1 MAKTIFTT
9 SNALTKKLWEERLF
23 RDVEIESYFVS
34 RFMSEDDNNLVQVQ
48 TDLTKS
54 QGDQVTFGLVPNL
67 SGDGVTSGQILEGNE
82 EGLGSYDYSIVL
94 EQYRHGT
101 RTRGKLDVQ
110 RAMFSIPDVSR
121 SKLKIWGAEK
131 IDKLLVAALLAS
143 PTKILYRDGVAGVPS
158 GTSSS
163 ATAKAALTTANS
175 KITPNFISALRVW
188 AKTGGAAQTW
198 RIRPVKIDGQEW
210 YVLLVNPACMYD
222 LRIDSTFQTA
232 QKDAMERGK
241 NNPLFRGAV
250 AVWDNVIVHETERI
264 PLFTDGGGASVKG
277 AFGALMGAQALA
289 WAWGE
294 RPNTVQEQ
302 FDYKNETGWAWEMMS
317 KAGKP
322 KYNSKD
328 YGCIGVVFAAT
339 DVITI

>member
-34 RFMSEDDNNLVQVQ
+34 RFMSEDENNLVQVQ

-54 QGDQVTFGLVPNL
+54 QGDQVTFGIVPNL
-67 SGDGVTSGQILEGNE
+67 SGDGVVSSQMLEGNE
-82 EGLGSYDYSIVL
+82 EGLNSYDYSIVL

-158 GTSSS
+158 GTSVS
-163 ATAKAALTTANS
+163 ATAKAALTAANS

-188 AKTGGAAQTW
+188 AKTGGSAAQW
-198 RIRPVKIDGQEW
+198 RLRPVKIDGQEW

-222 LRIDSTFQTA
+222 LRIDSTFQQA

-264 PLFTDGGGASVKG
+264 PLFTDGGGAAVTG
-277 AFGALMGAQALA
+277 AFGAFMGAQSLA

-302 FDYKNETGWAWEMMS
+302 FDYKNETGWAWEMMA

-322 KYNSKD
+322 KFNSKD

-339 DVITI
+339 NVTTI

>member
-1 MAKTIFTT
+1 MKTTFST

-34 RFMSEDDNNLVQVQ
+34 RFMSENDNNVVQVQ

-54 QGDQVTFGLVPNL
+54 QGDQVTFGIVPNL
-67 SGDGVTSGQILEGNE
+67 TGDGVTSGQILEGNE

-94 EQYRHGT
+94 EQYRHAT
-101 RTRGKLDVQ
+101 RTRGKMDVQ

-121 SKLKIWGAEK
+121 NKLKIWGAEK

-158 GTSSS
+158 GTAVA
-163 ATAKAALTTANS
+163 ATAKAALTAANS
-175 KITPNFISALRVW
+175 KLTPNFLVALNAW
-188 AKTGGAAQTW
+188 AKTGGAGQTY
-198 RIRPVKIDGQEW
+198 RIRPVKVDGQEW
-210 YVLLVNPACMYD
+210 YILLVNPAVMYD
-222 LRIDSTFQTA
+222 LRIDSTFQSA
-232 QKDAMERGK
+232 MKDAMERGK

-250 AVWDNVIVHETERI
+250 AVWGNVIVHETERI
-264 PLFTDGGGASVKG
+264 PLFTDGGGASVTG
-277 AFGALMGAQALA
+277 AFGALMGAQALC

-294 RPNTVQEQ
+294 RPNTVQEE
-302 FDYKNETGWAWEMMS
+302 FDYKNEMGWAWEMMG

-322 KYNSKD
+322 KFNSKD
-328 YGCIGVVFAAT
+328 YGTVGVVFAAT
-339 DVITI
+339 NVTTI